1 MNLKGENPFLKWF
14 KKLTKRDQSSGEEG
28 KNKKGSL
35 YFYMLIVL
43 VLGIVAMMG
52 SEFLTKTDSLNTSST
67 DLPVFQEQVAEDV
80 ETFGSKKSSPGNSI
94 EDYEQRYE
102 EQIKDAL
109 ESMSGVKDVTVV
121 VNLEA
126 TEMKV
131 FEKNTVTQKQVT
143 DETDREG
150 GQRTVE
156 DTSKDEQIVIY
167 RDGEKEVPIVQQT
180 KKPIVRGVLVVAKG
194 ADNITVKKWIVEA
207 VTKTLDIPSHRV
219 AVMPK
224 K

>member
-1 MNLKGENPFLKWF
+1 MNLKGENPLSKWLK
-14 KKLTKRDQSSGEEG
+14 KITKRNQQTGEEG
-28 KNKKGSL
+28 KNKSPSL
-35 YFYMLIVL
+35 YFYMLLIL
-43 VLGIVAMMG
+43 VLGIVAMIG
-52 SEFLTKTDSLNTSST
+52 SEFFTKTDSLQTATT
-67 DLPVFQEQVAEDV
+67 DLPVFNQTAAEDV
-80 ETFGSKKSSPGNSI
+80 ETFGSKKANPGNSI
-94 EDYEQRYE
+94 ADYEQQYE
-102 EQIKDAL
+102 EQIKEAL
-109 ESMSGVKDVTVV
+109 ESMSGVKEVTVV

-126 TEMKV
+126 TELTV

-143 DETDREG
+143 EETDREG

-167 RDGEKEVPIVQQT
+167 RNGEKEVPIVQQT
-180 KKPIVRGVLVVAKG
+180 KKPAVRGVLVVAKG
-194 ADNITVKKWIVEA
+194 ADNITVKKWIIEA

>member
-1 MNLKGENPFLKWF
+1 VNLKGENPFLKWF
-14 KKLTKRDQSSGEEG
+14 KKLTKRDQPSGDEG
-28 KNKKGSL
+28 KNKKTSL

-67 DLPVFQEQVAEDV
+67 DLPVFKEVAVEDV
-80 ETFGSKKSSPGNSI
+80 ETFGSKKGSSENSI

-180 KKPIVRGVLVVAKG
+180 KKPVVRGVLVVAKG